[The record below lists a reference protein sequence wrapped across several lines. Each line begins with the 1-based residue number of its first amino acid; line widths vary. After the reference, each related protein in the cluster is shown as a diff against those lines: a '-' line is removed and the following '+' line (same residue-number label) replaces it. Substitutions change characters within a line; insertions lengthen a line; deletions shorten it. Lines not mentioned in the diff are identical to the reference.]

1 MYTPPPTP
9 THTEVYLHAYT
20 RMHVRRYEC
29 TYTHGYIRT
38 HTRTR
43 AHAHSLTHTHI
54 PAHAVG
60 EDEHGRCASGVVSK
74 ILISTDAINLQLLND
89 CVGFNVPFAQVSV
102 APVVLTSDVPGRG
115 SGSGVRLSGSL
126 KVEAHMYNPSN
137 QSFEPILEPLKLDV
151 TSQMGGQV
159 TDV

>member
-1 MYTPPPTP
+1 MTPLPSLSLSLSH
-9 THTEVYLHAYT
+9 TH
-20 RMHVRRYEC
+20 
-29 TYTHGYIRT
+29 T
-38 HTRTR
+38 HTRAR
-43 AHAHSLTHTHI
+43 AHTHTHSLTHI
-54 PAHAVG
+54 PAYAVG
-60 EDEHGRCASGVVSK
+60 EDELGRCAGGVVSK
-74 ILISTDAINLQLLND
+74 ILISTEAIKLQLLND

-126 KVEAHMYNPSN
+126 KVEALMYNPSN

-159 TDV
+159 TDACLM

>member
-1 MYTPPPTP
+1 MYARACVRMYV
-9 THTEVYLHAYT
+9 HTWIHRYIHAHA
-20 RMHVRRYEC
+20 RA
-29 TYTHGYIRT
+29 
-38 HTRTR
+38 R
-43 AHAHSLTHTHI
+43 AHTHSLSLTHV
-54 PAHAVG
+54 PAYVAG
-60 EDEHGRCASGVVSK
+60 EDELGRCAGGVVSK
-74 ILISTDAINLQLLND
+74 ILISTEAIKLQLLND

-126 KVEAHMYNPSN
+126 KVEALMYNPSN

-159 TDV
+159 TDACLM